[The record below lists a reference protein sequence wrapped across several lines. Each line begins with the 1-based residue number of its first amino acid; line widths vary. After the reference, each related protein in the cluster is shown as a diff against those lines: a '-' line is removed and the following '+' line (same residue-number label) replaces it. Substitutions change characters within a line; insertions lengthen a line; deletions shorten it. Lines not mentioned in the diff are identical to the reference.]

1 MATLWIWCNLALM
14 LRLYNSINQKA
25 LFPQNDLFI
34 LDCCELMRLVWD
46 LQISTSVRQ
55 FYFWANSCIVFS
67 SWPLLKSIHKGGLPI
82 FPTSSI
88 IYQFICQF
96 EADYIERTT
105 QLQENWLQLPNM
117 YQCVLEKV
125 DWKNLHKCPITSKAA
140 ISEHLI
146 KSWDYASSF
155 CEDMF
160 SVLNGSY
167 FNYHLSVL

>member
-1 MATLWIWCNLALM
+1 M
-14 LRLYNSINQKA
+14 LRLYNSINQKN
-25 LFPQNDLFI
+25 LFPKNVLFI

-55 FYFWANSCIVFS
+55 FYFLANSCIMFS
-67 SWPLLKSIHKGGLPI
+67 SWLLLKSIHKGGLTI

-96 EADYIERTT
+96 EDYIERTT

-125 DWKNLHKCPITSKAA
+125 DWKICISVPSHPSLQSWNILLKVEIMHHPFVKICSQFWMDQWSSKQF
-140 ISEHLI
+140 L
-146 KSWDYASSF
+146 
-155 CEDMF
+155 
-160 SVLNGSY
+160 LNHDNH
-167 FNYHLSVL
+167 FQKDCFAC